1 MSELQL
7 GLLIFGGLAVVG
19 VVVYN
24 RYQERR
30 VRRKAE
36 QAFGSRHADVLLADD
51 APRREPSFGG
61 APPARDAP
69 IGPGEEED
77 LPDDRLDY
85 VIELTAASP
94 LPTAVM
100 IEGWKP
106 LERRFGRRAL
116 LAWQEDD
123 GRWRRPLPGAAGGRK
138 HWRAALQ
145 LVSRAGVVG
154 EAELVEFRSEIETL
168 AARTGA
174 AASAPEMREALE
186 RARALD
192 RDCAD
197 ADIQVAIHVVGAPGA
212 GFAPDDVRRALE
224 AHAVAAESQG
234 RWTRY
239 DAEGRAQFS
248 IVSEEAPDGA
258 CARLTIT
265 LDVPRTPELRRSYET
280 MVLVTRGLAATLGAS
295 LQDDNGRVLDE
306 HALRAIG
313 TQLDAVR
320 QDLERQG
327 FPPGGVRALRLFS

>member
-7 GLLIFGGLAVVG
+7 GLLIVGGLAVVG
-19 VVVYN
+19 VIVYN
-24 RYQERR
+24 RTQERR

-51 APRREPSFGG
+51 VPRREPSFGA
-61 APPARDAP
+61 APLVRGEPV
-69 IGPGEEED
+69 GPRAEED

-85 VIELTAASP
+85 VIELAAASP
-94 LPTAVM
+94 VPSAVM
-100 IEGWKP
+100 IEGWRP
-106 LERRFGRRAL
+106 IERRFGRRAL

-123 GRWRRPLPGAAGGRK
+123 GIWRGSLPGAAGGRK

-192 RDCAD
+192 HDCAD
-197 ADIQVAIHVVGAPGA
+197 ADIQVAIHVVGAQGA
-212 GFAPDDVRRALE
+212 GFALDDVRRALE
-224 AHAVAAESQG
+224 ANGVADESRG
-234 RWTRY
+234 RWTCY
-239 DAEGRAQFS
+239 DAEGRVQFS
-248 IVSEEAPDGA
+248 VVGEEAPDGA
-258 CARLTIT
+258 CARLTVT
-265 LDVPRTPELRRSYET
+265 LDVPRTFELRRSYET
-280 MVLVTRGLAATLGAS
+280 MVLLTRKLAATLGAS

-306 HALRAIG
+306 HALSAIG